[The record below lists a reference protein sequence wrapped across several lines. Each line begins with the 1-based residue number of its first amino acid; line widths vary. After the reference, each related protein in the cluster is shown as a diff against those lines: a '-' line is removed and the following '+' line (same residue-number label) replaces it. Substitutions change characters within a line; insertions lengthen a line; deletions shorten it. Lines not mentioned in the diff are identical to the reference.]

1 MPPSSSGV
9 ACPARREG
17 LCVLEG
23 GVGSIERGSVLVF
36 YLWALLLN
44 VAWALT
50 GNFDTYYGEGQGT
63 RHEARPMG
71 QLGRMG
77 NQHSRRSRSCHGFV

>member
-1 MPPSSSGV
+1 MWTLSLV
-9 ACPARREG
+9 ANLR
-17 LCVLEG
+17 LVLEEHRIS
-23 GVGSIERGSVLVF
+23 VVSHAAVLVSVLVF